1 MRVSGNQA
9 ATARL
14 GAKSS
19 VSDRPQVRGLGSPV
33 VPVECPGF
41 LQVPALPGLKFLLSL
56 ASPRR
61 IR

>member
-1 MRVSGNQA
+1 MSGNQA

-19 VSDRPQVRGLGSPV
+19 VGDRPQVRGLGSPV

-41 LQVPALPGLKFLLSL
+41 LQPLHCRDSSSLCPLLL
-56 ASPRR
+56 QGE
-61 IR
+61 